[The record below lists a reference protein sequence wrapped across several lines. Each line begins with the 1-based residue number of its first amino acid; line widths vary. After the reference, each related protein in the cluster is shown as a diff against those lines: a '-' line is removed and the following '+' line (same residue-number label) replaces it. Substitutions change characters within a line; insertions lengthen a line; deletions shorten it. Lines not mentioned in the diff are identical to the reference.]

1 MSRIAMS
8 RRATITAALSL
19 AAAGAAVAAV
29 AAGFGG
35 GPATVTA
42 GRPAQPP
49 AAPVARTAAHPA
61 AQTPGATPGK
71 RVLRAAQPDNSK
83 RQPAASPA
91 TTAHAGGRGGTTT
104 PKWGIY
110 VDARETAPHY
120 VLSVARTGPG
130 VIKGAVN
137 YLYPGGATFVGQY
150 TGTVSRDGRITMR
163 FGAGTAAAGAMVAGS
178 YRDGHLILASC
189 ASVLRRAA
197 KAGDCTFTYNGNV
210 PD

>member
-1 MSRIAMS
+1 MSRVAMS
-8 RRATITAALSL
+8 RRATITAALCL
-19 AAAGAAVAAV
+19 AAAGAGVAAI

-42 GRPAQPP
+42 GPP
-49 AAPVARTAAHPA
+49 ARPPASAAPRTAAQPA
-61 AQTPGATPGK
+61 AQTPAN
-71 RVLRAAQPDNSK
+71 RAPRAQSDNSK
-83 RQPAASPA
+83 RRAAASPG
-91 TTAHAGGRGGTTT
+91 TTARAGGRGGAAT

-110 VDARETAPHY
+110 VDARETSPHY

-163 FGAGTAAAGAMVAGS
+163 FGAGTAAAGAMIAGS

-210 PD
+210 SD